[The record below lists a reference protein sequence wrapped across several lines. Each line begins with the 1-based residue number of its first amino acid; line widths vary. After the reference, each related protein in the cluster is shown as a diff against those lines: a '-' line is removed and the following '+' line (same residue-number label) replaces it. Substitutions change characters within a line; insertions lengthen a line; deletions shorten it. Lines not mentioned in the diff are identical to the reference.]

1 MLPERE
7 EKAALPFFSFPTKKN
22 GSIIIIHM
30 KIIKFLGKINGF
42 QFTFRR
48 LFRDH
53 VMLDRPISKFIWPPC
68 SFYITSDTSPLHIR
82 AIPFLVFSFSKERY
96 PNDSRIVFSKLVSLS
111 SFSAWFRLVMDLS
124 DVKLIIFFQNTDVV
138 TAYRMQVA

>member
-1 MLPERE
+1 MLPKRE

-22 GSIIIIHM
+22 GSIIIIIIHM

-68 SFYITSDTSPLHIR
+68 NF
-82 AIPFLVFSFSKERY
+82 
-96 PNDSRIVFSKLVSLS
+96 
-111 SFSAWFRLVMDLS
+111 
-124 DVKLIIFFQNTDVV
+124 
-138 TAYRMQVA
+138 